1 MSPATLTETMSLRAA
16 RAKFDRSK
24 ALAWALGMF
33 LVLALSASG
42 CSTNPATGKSQLAM
56 ISEPQEIEMGREAD
70 GDVVAS
76 LGLVDDPELQAYVA
90 ALGKKLAADSERPQL
105 PWTFRVVD
113 DPVVNAFAIPG
124 GFIYVT
130 RGLLGHLTSEAEL
143 AAVIGHE
150 IGHVTARHSVEQMS
164 RQQLAQIGLL
174 GVAIAS
180 PEFGKYADLAQT
192 GLGLAFLKYGRDDE
206 RQADDLGLR
215 YLVRHGYDPRE
226 MPPVFATLQR
236 VSQQQ
241 GGGRVPGWLATHPSE
256 ESRIA
261 AIDQKI
267 RALNIDLSRGTVGR
281 EPFLA
286 AVEGMAFGENPRE
299 GYFLGNRFIQP
310 ELGFEIQFPAG
321 WKTQNQKQQVAAV
334 SPKED
339 AIVALTLAAAGSPQD
354 AARTFFSQQGIVQG
368 QSFSAGMDGLP
379 AVAHLFEAQRNQ
391 GGNLNGVAG
400 FVQHGGKV
408 FQVLAYTGQDVWR
421 ANSEVLSDA
430 VSSFRR
436 VRDRRLLEVQPKRIA
451 LVTLPS
457 DMTIEEFARRYPSTV
472 DVATLAI
479 MNQLQDGQVIPAGTR
494 LKRVIGGELPTR

>member
-1 MSPATLTETMSLRAA
+1 MSIRTIVRTTPKATTA
-16 RAKFDRSK
+16 
-24 ALAWALGMF
+24 ALATTLAVIALAFGT
-33 LVLALSASG
+33 SG

-56 ISEPQEIEMGREAD
+56 ISEAQEIEIGKEAD

-76 LGLVDDPELQAYVA
+76 LGLVDDPELQSYFAT
-90 ALGKKLAADSERPQL
+90 LGKKLAADSERPHL

-130 RGLLGHLTSEAEL
+130 RGLLGNLTSEAEL
-143 AAVIGHE
+143 AAVVGHE

-174 GVAIAS
+174 AGAIAS
-180 PEFGKYADLAQT
+180 PEFAQYAGLAET

-226 MPPVFATLQR
+226 MPPVFATLAR

-241 GGGRVPGWLATHPSE
+241 GAGRVPGWLATHPSE
-256 ESRIA
+256 ESRIS
-261 AIDQKI
+261 AIEQKI

-286 AVEGMAFGENPRE
+286 ALEGLAFGENPRE
-299 GYFLGNRFIQP
+299 GYFLGERFIQP
-310 ELGFEIQFPAG
+310 DLGFEIQFPAG
-321 WKTQNQKQQVAAV
+321 WKMQNQKQQVAAM
-334 SPKED
+334 SPKQD
-339 AIVALTLAAAGSPQD
+339 AIVALSLAAEGSPQD
-354 AARTFFSQQGIVQG
+354 AARKFFSQQGIVQG
-368 QSFSAGMDGLP
+368 QSLARGMDGLP
-379 AVAHLFEAQRNQ
+379 SVAHLFEAQRNQ

-400 FVQHGGKV
+400 FVEHGGKV
-408 FQVLAYTGQDVWR
+408 FQLLAYTGQDVWR
-421 ANSEVLSDA
+421 ANSEVLADSVA
-430 VSSFRR
+430 SFRR
-436 VRDRRLLEVQPKRIA
+436 VRDRRLLDVQPKRIA
-451 LVTLPS
+451 LVAIPNE
-457 DMTIEEFARRYPSTV
+457 MTIEEFARRYPSTV

-479 MNQLQDGQVIPAGTR
+479 MNQVEAGQVIPAGTR
-494 LKRVIGGELPTR
+494 LKRVIGGELPSR